1 MKDRRNPTDKRFT
14 RLYRL
19 SRIISS
25 PLGSRQRLRAII
37 DEAIRITGASS
48 GSLLLLDPESGFLSL
63 DVLRGYSTRSI
74 RKHLRMGEGITGWVA
89 KTGRPALVRDVTRDR
104 RYLQFDPQIKSEL
117 AVPVV
122 LKGRVIG
129 IINVNGK
136 RVGAFERDDI
146 ELLTNLAAHS
156 AQIIENDR
164 LYREGLQRAGE
175 LKLLF
180 EVGKTLTETL
190 ELDSVFRQVV
200 AGAAK
205 LLKSRVV
212 SLMLLSRDRKELEI
226 KAVYG
231 GGPGYTGRPNLKVA
245 TSFVGKVVRTRKPL
259 ASIDVREEK
268 GYQSLDLARQ
278 EGLCSLLSV
287 PLQVRGEAIGILN
300 AYKSTRTEFDPAEV
314 RMLVSL
320 ADLAAVAIEKAR
332 LYEQI
337 IDLEKRIRQIEKLGV
352 VGELAR
358 EFAHEVRNPL
368 TIVKMLAYS
377 LSGDAND
384 QRIITEEIDRMNRI
398 IDQFLSFGRPDRE
411 GRDAELDINQ
421 LLLTTLDLLHHRIGR
436 QAVRVHRKLGAN
448 VTVRVDPDRM
458 EQLFLNLLLN
468 ALDVMESGGR
478 LTLVSRV
485 EDGMVQVSISDTG
498 PGIPR
503 KEWDNIFQPFIT
515 TKEGG
520 TGLGLTISRRIAN
533 EHGGEIR
540 VRSRPGRGST
550 FTVLLPVSG

>member
-1 MKDRRNPTDKRFT
+1 MKDRRNPADKRFT

-89 KTGRPALVRDVTRDR
+89 KTGRPALVKDVARDR

-117 AVPVV
+117 AVPIV

-164 LYREGLQRAGE
+164 LYREGLRRAGE
-175 LKLLF
+175 LRLLF

-212 SLMLLSRDRKELEI
+212 SLMLLSRDQKELEI

-231 GGPGYTGRPNLKVA
+231 GGPEYTERPNLKVA

-259 ASIDVREEK
+259 ASIDVREER

-287 PLQVRGEAIGILN
+287 PLLVQGEVIGILN

-377 LSGDAND
+377 LSGDEKD
-384 QRIITEEIDRMNRI
+384 QKVIAEEIDRMNRI
-398 IDQFLSFGRPDRE
+398 VDQFLSFGKPDRE
-411 GRDAELDINQ
+411 GRIAEADINQ
-421 LLLTTLDLLHHRIGR
+421 LLLTTLELLQHRIGR
-436 QAVRVHRKLGAN
+436 QMVKVYQRLEADLP
-448 VTVRVDPDRM
+448 VRVDPDRM

-468 ALDVMESGGR
+468 ALDVMETGGR

-485 EDGMVQVSISDTG
+485 EDGTVQVSISDTG

-503 KEWDNIFQPFIT
+503 KDWDAIFQPFIT

-520 TGLGLTISRRIAN
+520 TGLGLTISRRIAK
-533 EHGGEIR
+533 EHKGEIR

-550 FTVLLPVSG
+550 FTVSLPVSG